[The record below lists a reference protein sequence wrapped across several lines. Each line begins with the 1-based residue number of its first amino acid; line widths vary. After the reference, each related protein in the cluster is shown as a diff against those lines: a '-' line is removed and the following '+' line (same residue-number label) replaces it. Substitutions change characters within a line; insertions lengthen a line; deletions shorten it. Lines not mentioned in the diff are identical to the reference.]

1 MKPAPFEY
9 IRCSSLDEAI
19 RALSDLGEEAK
30 LLAGGQSLV
39 PMLNMR
45 LVRPKALVDING
57 VQSLSY
63 IREEDGWLAIGS
75 LTRQRDIEK
84 SPLVKAAHPLLHEA
98 TLHIGHPQIRNRGT
112 IGGSIAHAFPSA
124 EYPAVV
130 VAVDGRI
137 KVVGPSGE
145 RTVPARQFFTGI
157 MSTAL
162 DVGEVIAEVQVPRLA
177 QDSGWGFVE
186 FTRRHGDFAI
196 AGAIAIVQQDG
207 PVVRNAEVTVFGVG
221 PVPVVCQAASQAL
234 IGEQHGDTAVARAAE
249 AVERDLQEVEVISDV
264 HASADYRRHLARV
277 MVKRAL
283 LQALE
288 RARSARP

>member
-9 IRCSSLDEAI
+9 IRCTSIDEAVT
-19 RALSDLGEEAK
+19 ALTELGEEAK

-45 LVRPKALVDING
+45 LVRPRALVDING
-57 VQSLSY
+57 IQSLSY
-63 IREEDGWLAIGS
+63 IREEDGWLVIGS

-84 SPLVKAAHPLLHEA
+84 SPTVQAGHPLLHEA

-124 EYPAVV
+124 EYPAAV
-130 VAVDGRI
+130 VALNGRI

-145 RTVPARQFFTGI
+145 RVVPARQFFTGI

-162 DVGEVIAEVQVPRLA
+162 DVGEMIVEVQVPRLA
-177 QDSGWGFVE
+177 EGSGWGFVE

-196 AGAIAIVQQDG
+196 AGAIAIVQREGSSIRGAD
-207 PVVRNAEVTVFGVG
+207 VTVFGVG
-221 PVPVVCQAASQAL
+221 LVPVVCQETSHAL
-234 IGEQHGDTAVARAAE
+234 IGEQHDDTAVAKAVE
-249 AVERDLQEVEVISDV
+249 AVERDLKEVEVISDV
-264 HASADYRRHLARV
+264 HASAEYRRHLARV

-283 LQALE
+283 LQALG
-288 RARSARP
+288 RARGSRP